1 MEFVKKENIQRLAKD
16 VKDIIKNPLDEN
28 NIFYKHDDENILKG
42 YALIVGVENTPYYGG
57 FYFFNFDFPNDYPYT
72 PPKLTFL
79 SNNDNIRYNPNLY
92 RTGKVC
98 LSILNTWKGESW
110 TSCQTIRTILLTLC
124 TILNDKPL
132 LNEPGINEKNKDCSV
147 YNEIIFY
154 KNIENNIL
162 GIMQKKFTHINNHY
176 SLFESYIL
184 KKFKDNFEKL
194 KNIIKEKKHEKS
206 KLLKTDM
213 YNMAVNINYNNLYK
227 KFIKNKIEK

>member
-1 MEFVKKENIQRLAKD
+1 MEFIKKESIQRLAKD

-42 YALIVGVENTPYYGG
+42 YALIIGIENTPYYGG
-57 FYFFNFDFPNDYPYT
+57 YYFFNFDFPNDYPYT

-98 LSILNTWKGESW
+98 LSILNTWRGESW

-124 TILNDKPL
+124 TILNDRPL

-162 GIMQKKFTHINNHY
+162 GIMQKKFNHINNHY
-176 SLFESYIL
+176 ALFEKYIL
-184 KKFKDNFEKL
+184 KNFKDNFEKL

-206 KLLKTDM
+206 KLLRTDM

-227 KFIKNKIEK
+227 NFIKNKIEK